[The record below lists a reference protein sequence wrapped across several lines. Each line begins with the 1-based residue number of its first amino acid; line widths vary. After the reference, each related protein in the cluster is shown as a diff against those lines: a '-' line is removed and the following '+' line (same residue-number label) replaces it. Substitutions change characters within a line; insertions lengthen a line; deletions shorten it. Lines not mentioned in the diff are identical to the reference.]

1 MTINGSSERDYESMW
16 RALYVLIDARGEEL
30 LEQIQNENDSLKFRI
45 LSARYLQALEI
56 QRLMERL

>member
-1 MTINGSSERDYESMW
+1 MRDYESMW

-30 LEQIQNENDSLKFRI
+30 LEQIHNENDSLKFRI
-45 LSARYLQALEI
+45 LSARYLQAIEI